1 MKWCLLVVVVV
12 NTKTLFPIYICTL
25 PAFRAVDQHS
35 FFADPAVLLKADPDP
50 AVFLMRIRNQEGKW
64 MRILANPDPQPSL
77 HCKTKYRRN
86 KKCPT
91 WGSSWPRP
99 WWAVCR
105 PWAAWGRWTCPPR
118 WAPRWPLGSSCQYQT
133 QHSWTAV
140 AGSGSWS

>member
-1 MKWCLLVVVVV
+1 MMSFSSSSSSKYQ
-12 NTKTLFPIYICTL
+12 NTFPNIHMYLTCIQGCGS
-25 PAFRAVDQHS
+25 AFIFCGSGSSSQSWSGSS
-35 FFADPAVLLKADPDP
+35 FFFNADPEP
-50 AVFLMRIRNQEGKW
+50 EGKW